1 MPETQQ
7 ETGTTCTTC
16 DKNGPQGLLFCV
28 FCGAKTSDPERDS
41 TAARTNCPFCHCA
54 DEFSRAF
61 CTVCGAQ
68 LNQGEANVKLR
79 ALNKRTGFNWSLPND
94 EKSVRLIGG
103 ARNFGMSPPA
113 ERKVTPRSPLI
124 LYCAT
129 GIMLGLVAAA
139 LLATLAQ
146 EPINYLLARAYAMHR
161 GLVVAI
167 QLEGDKD
174 GDPHTAQVKLVN
186 QADQTK
192 TYEGLTDK
200 GGLLSTDILPAGK
213 YQLHISAPNHETAFG
228 LINIEDQRPTL
239 VGFPTPISLP
249 RQQPL

>member
-1 MPETQQ
+1 
-7 ETGTTCTTC
+7 
-16 DKNGPQGLLFCV
+16 
-28 FCGAKTSDPERDS
+28 
-41 TAARTNCPFCHCA
+41 
-54 DEFSRAF
+54 
-61 CTVCGAQ
+61 
-68 LNQGEANVKLR
+68 
-79 ALNKRTGFNWSLPND
+79 
-94 EKSVRLIGG
+94 
-103 ARNFGMSPPA
+103 
-113 ERKVTPRSPLI
+113 
-124 LYCAT
+124 
-129 GIMLGLVAAA
+129 MLGLVAAA

-200 GGLLSTDILPAGK
+200 GGVLSTDILPAGK